1 MKNWRPKL
9 SSIDDPIAEDFW
21 HYMTEDGTRRTSR
34 IIIGR
39 PALTLDGKDWYVP
52 FSFEHVTKGIDFAF
66 GVGPVDA
73 LMNAMYFVRRRFH
86 EFDEVEPGAKPPPA
100 EASTATSRGRAKK
113 QATSSATSK
122 PRAKKRAASSK
133 SPRKRS

>member
-9 SSIDDPIAEDFW
+9 SSIDDPIAEDSW
-21 HYMTEDGTRRTSR
+21 HYMLEDGTQRTSR

-39 PALTLDGKDWYVP
+39 PARTLDGKDWYCP

-73 LMNAMYFVRRRFH
+73 LMNAMYFVRRRFY
-86 EFDEVEPGAKPPPA
+86 EFDEVEPGAKPPRAKPSA
-100 EASTATSRGRAKK
+100 ATSKRPVKK
-113 QATSSATSK
+113 QAASSAIAK
-122 PRAKKRAASSK
+122 ARAKKRATSSGAS
-133 SPRKRS
+133 RKRT

>member
-9 SSIDDPIAEDFW
+9 SSIDDPIAEDSW

-34 IIIGR
+34 ILIGR
-39 PALTLDGKDWYVP
+39 PALTRDGKDWYVP

-73 LMNAMYFVRRRFH
+73 LMNAMYFVRRRFY
-86 EFDEVEPGAKPPPA
+86 EFDEVEPGAKPPRA
-100 EASTATSRGRAKK
+100 ASL
-113 QATSSATSK
+113 SATSK
-122 PRAKKRAASSK
+122 GRARKQAKPSAASKLRAKKRVASPK
-133 SPRKRS
+133 SPRRSS